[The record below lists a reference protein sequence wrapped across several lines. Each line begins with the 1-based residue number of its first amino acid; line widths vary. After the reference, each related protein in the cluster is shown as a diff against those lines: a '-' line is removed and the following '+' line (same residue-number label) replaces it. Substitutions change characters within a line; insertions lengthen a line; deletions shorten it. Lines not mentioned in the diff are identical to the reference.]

1 MIFAFF
7 FLPFLCVSI
16 SDEYILII
24 CICVPVFIGLVII
37 IIVLLY
43 YRCKQKQREK
53 AENFEN
59 NRSETTAS
67 LIPPVFFTEGM
78 SDPLKQDD
86 LIDGH

>member
-1 MIFAFF
+1 M
-7 FLPFLCVSI
+7 C
-16 SDEYILII
+16 I
-24 CICVPVFIGLVII
+24 CIPATVGLIII
-37 IIVLLY
+37 IIVLLCFKFKN
-43 YRCKQKQREK
+43 RNEREK
-53 AENFEN
+53 NLDN